1 VEKERKMLIQNNI
14 GKVGYKP
21 SWFISRKGETVSAAT
36 IAASAG
42 WILDENGVVCDF
54 ERAEDKARHAEAISA
69 YKREKIA
76 TATAAAIAAATF
88 HDTVTAAAIAPAA
101 PATATATAT
110 A

>member
-1 VEKERKMLIQNNI
+1 MLIQNNI

-21 SWFISRKGETVSAAT
+21 SWFISSKGNTVSAAT
-36 IAASAG
+36 IAAAAG
-42 WILDENGVVCDF
+42 WILDENGAICDF

-88 HDTVTAAAIAPAA
+88 HDTVIAVIAAPAA

-110 A
+110 ATA